1 MWMERASRSSI
12 TSPHVSDSSDDDNE
26 YKSNETSDR
35 IDSRDRRNENFSV
48 RSAHALVQEWWESD
62 ECFDKTEQSTCFAH
76 VNSFALVGNDFAKCA
91 LRDQLT
97 IFHFVDRFV
106 DCNHVIYFLMREILT
121 TKARIRIKCSNGKI
135 RLAAR
140 RNVVLLLDG
149 VEKQFENE
157 TRNDVRTTAS
167 SNVDAFPSIQANE
180 TERLTVKPV
189 RNYESL
195 ITRLNFNGDN
205 KSCGSNNSHKR
216 MERWPIIRPESTY
229 RDDYND
235 DDSSASTMDDTDSSE
250 EDTNRND
257 RTKQD
262 DIGRA
267 ERTMK
272 RKRKSCDEEKY
283 RNRKKRNARRFFGRS
298 KRSIAETY
306 NAIHATIVSYR
317 RSCVGKTFYEH
328 ERDQTMFRHINYD
341 CRGNNISNA
350 NKRIAIGRSHSN
362 DSKTSAELYSKP
374 SSTTDRTKYETES
387 FHCSTDEFLEIQSI
401 NETSTTELNET
412 VSRLWALVVTA
423 RNSMD
428 NFIRKRN
435 ATVAIDLD
443 SSNNDFE
450 ADRTRSEIVRETLR
464 KDPSNATYAVTMER
478 ELSLPHLKNV
488 VKQCTKLA
496 LTRCTKLIDMVI
508 HDEHDAWWLFNNV
521 LDHGLQTYRDTGFY
535 PVRQSMWNII
545 FVGQTEHRH
554 STVEKCG
561 KLSNYKIIRENPSGA
576 MMGDLTSFV
585 LSFQKLLRM
594 IVGTCCS
601 YFLNRKQVNTRKSMI
616 KHACVLPKA
625 SQGTYYSLFLRM
637 QLGHELLCISQ
648 VSNDT
653 EAEIWLRKYHNL
665 NERLNVKRRFAKSI
679 LLLEHL
685 QQLRASR
692 RGNDSSTA
700 LSKPFANRTATKE
713 ATVNVIETY
722 DRATTLGDMDDN
734 ESLLD
739 YAFDE

>member
-1 MWMERASRSSI
+1 MWTEPASRSSI
-12 TSPHVSDSSDDDNE
+12 TLHHASDTSDDDE
-26 YKSNETSDR
+26 LTDNETNCRISSNDR
-35 IDSRDRRNENFSV
+35 GNEKFSI
-48 RSAHALVQEWWESD
+48 RSAHALAQEWWDLD
-62 ECFDKTEQSTCFAH
+62 ERFDTNEQSACFAH

-91 LRDQLT
+91 LKDQLA

-121 TKARIRIKCSNGKI
+121 TKARIRVKCSNGKI

-149 VEKQFENE
+149 VEKQLETE
-157 TRNDVRTTAS
+157 TRNNVRSTSS
-167 SNVDAFPSIQANE
+167 SNVDTGSTAKANDI
-180 TERLTVKPV
+180 ERLTIKPL

-195 ITRLNFNGDN
+195 ISRMNSNCES
-205 KSCGSNNSHKR
+205 KSYDRNNHKHVAQ
-216 MERWPIIRPESTY
+216 WPALRSKLTY
-229 RDDYND
+229 TTDSYND
-235 DDSSASTMDDTDSSE
+235 VVDSSSSTMDDTDYSE
-250 EDTNRND
+250 EDANTND
-257 RTKQD
+257 RTK
-262 DIGRA
+262 
-267 ERTMK
+267 RTIK
-272 RKRKSCDEEKY
+272 RKRKSRDDETK
-283 RNRKKRNARRFFGRS
+283 RSGKKRNARRFFGRS

-317 RSCVGKTFYEH
+317 RSCIGRTFREH
-328 ERDQTMFRHINYD
+328 ERNETMFRHINYD

-350 NKRIAIGRSHSN
+350 NKRTLVDRSQSN
-362 DSKTSAELYSKP
+362 DSKICAELYSKP
-374 SSTTDRTKYETES
+374 STAMDRVKYETDS
-387 FHCSTDEFLEIQSI
+387 FHCSTDEFLEIRSI
-401 NETSTTELNET
+401 DETPATELNET
-412 VSRLWALVVTA
+412 VSRLWNLVLTA
-423 RNSMD
+423 RASMD

-435 ATVAIDLD
+435 ATATIDFD
-443 SSNNDFE
+443 SNNNEFE
-450 ADRTRSEIVRETLR
+450 ADRARSEIVRETLR
-464 KDPSNATYAVTMER
+464 KDPSNATYAITMER

-488 VKQCTKLA
+488 VTQCTKLA

-535 PVRQSMWNII
+535 PVRQSMWNIV
-545 FVGQTEHRH
+545 FVGQTEHRY

-561 KLSNYKIIRENPSGA
+561 KLSNYKVVRENPSGA

-585 LSFQKLLRM
+585 LSFQKLLRI

-637 QLGHELLCISQ
+637 QLGHELLCISR
-648 VSNDT
+648 VSNDI
-653 EAEIWLRKYHNL
+653 EAESWIRKYHTL
-665 NERLNVKRRFAKSI
+665 NERLNVKRRFVKSI
-679 LLLEHL
+679 LLTEHL
-685 QQLRASR
+685 QRLRDSR
-692 RGNDSSTA
+692 RRRDPFLNVSETS
-700 LSKPFANRTATKE
+700 FANRSSVEE
-713 ATVNVIETY
+713 ATSKATETY
-722 DRATTLGDMDDN
+722 DRSISDDIDDN